1 MEIGEVE
8 SELNR
13 VHNEFQDTRE
23 LLFSVLGEI
32 IKKRKYPFNV
42 VDELGDKREFVYK
55 TMDELQEK
63 QELIKTLWNIR
74 AQLQTMKGD
83 FTTIQPPVK
92 IQKF

>member
-13 VHNEFQDTRE
+13 VYNEFQDTRE

-42 VDELGDKREFVYK
+42 VDELGDKKEFVYK

-63 QELIKTLWNIR
+63 QELMKTLWNIK
-74 AQLQTMKGD
+74 AKLLTMKRD
-83 FTTIQPPVK
+83 FATTQPPVK